1 MLHMKLLI
9 LSKKRYKIPK
19 SSETSARFDIN
30 TLKVR
35 YKQTL
40 IKMRKLILSGQEYP
54 NLGIFGLYFCK
65 QMLKS
70 LPLK

>member
-40 IKMRKLILSGQEYP
+40 IKIRKLILSGQEYP
-54 NLGIFGLYFCK
+54 NLGIFGLYFRK